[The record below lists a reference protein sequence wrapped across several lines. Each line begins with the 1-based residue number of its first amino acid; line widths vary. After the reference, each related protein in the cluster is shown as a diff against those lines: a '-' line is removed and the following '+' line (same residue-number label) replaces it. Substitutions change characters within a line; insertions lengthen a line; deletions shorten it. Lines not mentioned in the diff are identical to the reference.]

1 MKKTVAIAGNILLD
15 IVKRIDE
22 WPQKGMLVNIIDES
36 RAVGGCVCN
45 TGIDLKVLAPQINV
59 IAYGRVGE
67 DEYGGWVQEYMQEKG
82 VDVEHLVKTSDKPT
96 SYTDVMTVK
105 STGERTF
112 FHARGANA
120 EFSDEDIDLNNLDCN
135 LFHLGYLLLLD
146 KMDEKDVDY
155 GTRAAKL
162 LHQVQ
167 SKGIK
172 TSIDLVSDQSG
183 KFSKV
188 VPPALKYCNYVVIN
202 EIEGG
207 MLAGISPR
215 EENGALNL
223 KNLELI
229 CQEILKMGVQD
240 AIVIH
245 CPELSC
251 SLESNGVFTLVPSLN
266 LPEGY
271 IIGSVGAGD
280 AFCAG
285 MLYSFVM
292 GLEMKKGM
300 QIASC
305 MAACNLSVATSVDGA
320 KTLEETLRMEKFYQR
335 RDIQC

>member
-1 MKKTVAIAGNILLD
+1 MKKTVAVAGNILLD
-15 IVKRIDE
+15 VVKLIDE
-22 WPQKGMLVNIIDES
+22 WPQKGMLVNILDES

-45 TGIDLKVLAPQINV
+45 TAIDLKVLAPQIDV
-59 IAYGRVGE
+59 VAYGRVGE
-67 DEYGGWVQEYMQEKG
+67 DSYGAWVQDYMQEKG
-82 VDVEHLVKTSDKPT
+82 VDIGRLVKASSRPT

-120 EFSDEDIDLNNLDCN
+120 GFSDEDINLDRLDCD

-146 KMDEKDVDY
+146 TMDENDATY

-183 KFSKV
+183 KFSKI

-215 EENGALNL
+215 EENGNVNL
-223 KNLELI
+223 RNLELI

-240 AIVIH
+240 TVVIH

-251 SLESNGVFTLVPSLN
+251 SLEANGKFTLVPSLK
-266 LPEGY
+266 LPDGY
-271 IIGSVGAGD
+271 IVGSVGAGD

-285 MLYSFVM
+285 MLYSFVFGL
-292 GLEMKKGM
+292 GLEEGM
-300 QIASC
+300 RIASC
-305 MAACNLSVATSVDGA
+305 MAACNLSVANSVDGA
-320 KTLEETLRMEKFYQR
+320 KNLEETLKMERLFER
-335 RDIQC
+335 REIKC